1 MKRKWVLKMCLKEL
15 RERKRLSMTA
25 LAEKVYTT
33 NTTIFRIE
41 KTGIVSDESL
51 ALNLSKVLEVP
62 FEDLYLEH
70 RQEEE
75 ALAKWEQNLKA
86 VYNIRPDKDK
96 CYYLIF
102 VIRHEGGKTYQVVS
116 PTYWIEMSR
125 NGYEWR
131 KLIQYHPD
139 GIIEKLNESGVKCA
153 AIHDEESLIYF
164 YYGLDD
170 GTVTAALI
178 DVIVVDTLYPR
189 LRTRYQVRPKEMTDC
204 FGFCDCVSLV
214 LRDEQ

>member
-1 MKRKWVLKMCLKEL
+1 MA
-15 RERKRLSMTA
+15 A
-25 LAEKVYTT
+25 LAEKTYTT

-51 ALNLSKVLEVP
+51 AATLSQVLEVS

-75 ALAKWEQNLKA
+75 ALAKWERNLQA
-86 VYNIRPDKDK
+86 VYEVHPDKNSS
-96 CYYLIF
+96 YYLAF
-102 VIRHEGGKTYQVVS
+102 VIRQDGGKTYQVAS
-116 PTYWIEMSR
+116 PTYWTEMSE

-131 KLIQYHPD
+131 ELIQYHPD

-153 AIHDEESLIYF
+153 AIHNEESLIYF

-170 GTVTAALI
+170 GAVTAVLI
-178 DVIVVDTLYPR
+178 DTNVVSTLYPR
-189 LRTRYQVRPKEMTDC
+189 LRTRYQVRPDELTDC
-204 FGFCDCVSLV
+204 FGFCDCVSVV
-214 LRDEQ
+214 LRDGQ